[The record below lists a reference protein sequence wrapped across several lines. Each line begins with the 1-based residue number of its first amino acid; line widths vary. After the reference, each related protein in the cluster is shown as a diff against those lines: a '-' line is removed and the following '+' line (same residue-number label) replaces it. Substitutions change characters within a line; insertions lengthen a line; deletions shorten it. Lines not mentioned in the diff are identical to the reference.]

1 MEYKVNFKNQLAV
14 LENLIIFTIL
24 LPIAVWLVGNNKGFE
39 NSLFYFYGIFY
50 TANLLVVLSIHLY
63 YFYNSKNIVIIKNIF
78 AEKIIYDYD
87 GVSKT
92 INLDGKEK
100 IEVHLTPSMYSGR
113 KIQIFPFEQ
122 YHYAIIITKEANYVI
137 TCLVMKDIMKEFDK
151 LGIKYTKKW
160 RFFPFIR
167 EESY

>member
-1 MEYKVNFKNQLAV
+1 MEYKLNFKNQLAV
-14 LENLIIFTIL
+14 LENLIILTVITV
-24 LPIAVWLVGNNKGFE
+24 IGVWLIGYNKGFE
-39 NSLFYFYGIFY
+39 KSLFYFFGIFY
-50 TANLLVVLSIHLY
+50 GVNLLAVLSIHLY

-113 KIQIFPFEQ
+113 KIQLFPFEQ

-137 TCLVMKDIMKEFDK
+137 TCLVMKDIMKELDK

-160 RFFPFIR
+160 RAFPYFR
-167 EESY
+167 KEYY